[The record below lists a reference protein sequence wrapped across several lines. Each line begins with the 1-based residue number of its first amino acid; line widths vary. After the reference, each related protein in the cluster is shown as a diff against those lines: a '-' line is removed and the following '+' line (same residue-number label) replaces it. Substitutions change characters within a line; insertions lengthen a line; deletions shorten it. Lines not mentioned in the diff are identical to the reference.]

1 MLYVVLINVRN
12 YTSITLETDEFG
24 TVTCDHDYDNLII
37 IEELHILVKAVMVT
51 IIGHSPKKIHNLV
64 AQKSYFK
71 SMKGTELP
79 SMYWGILP
87 SHFCT
92 AS

>member
-1 MLYVVLINVRN
+1 M
-12 YTSITLETDEFG
+12 TDDLG
-24 TVTCDHDYDNLII
+24 TMTCDNDYDSLIKTK
-37 IEELHILVKAVMVT
+37 ELHILVIAVIV
-51 IIGHSPKKIHNLV
+51 IVIGHSPEKIHNLV
-64 AQKSYFK
+64 AKKSYFK